1 MLVDALWGSCYDALP
16 FILEWGMTYRI
27 GAGLS
32 AASLLTSCRCGTETG
47 WAWNSSPPK
56 NSNQEEA

>member
-1 MLVDALWGSCYDALP
+1 MLVDAPRGSCYDALP

-27 GAGLS
+27 GSELS
-32 AASLLTSCRCGTETG
+32 VLGPRASNQCGTERG
-47 WAWNSSPPK
+47 WVWNSSPPE